1 MSPDNEQ
8 KKIIAILKQSNNKI
22 NKAKNSQ
29 EFCEAFKERCEMR
42 YGFSAAMPGSKEIL
56 KKIKNTKDKNI
67 QMCIAL
73 YYKDEDVTEKLYFK
87 TKDEKIRIACLEKES
102 YSPLWQD
109 IEDIKKD
116 FFKFLKTSTDK
127 ELYSYFI
134 NKKFKLMYIERV
146 LEKKWPYNKISEKLY
161 RNIILIL
168 EDNPNTQVDPDNL
181 TENYKIQ
188 VPDIKDDYDGW
199 GQYTDQKIFKAY
211 KKELNLIKKLRNLE

>member
-1 MSPDNEQ
+1 MGPDNEQ
-8 KKIIAILKQSNNKI
+8 KKIIAKLKQSNNKI

-29 EFCEAFKERCEMR
+29 EFCEAFKERCKMG
-42 YGFSAAMPGSKEIL
+42 YGFGDIPGSKEIL

-73 YYKDEDVTEKLYFK
+73 YYKDADVTENLYFK
-87 TKDEKIRIACLEKES
+87 TKDEKIRIACLEKKS
-102 YSPLWQD
+102 SFPLWQD
-109 IEDIKKD
+109 FLDIKKD

-127 ELYSYFI
+127 EFYSYFI
-134 NKKFKLMYIERV
+134 NKNFKLTYIERI
-146 LEKKWPYNKISEKLY
+146 LNKEWPYNKISEKLY

-181 TENYKIQ
+181 TEKYKIE

>member
-1 MSPDNEQ
+1 MGPDNEQ
-8 KKIIAILKQSNNKI
+8 KKIIAKLKQSNNKI

-29 EFCEAFKERCEMR
+29 EFCEAFKERCKMG
-42 YGFSAAMPGSKEIL
+42 YGFGDIPGSKEIL

-73 YYKDEDVTEKLYFK
+73 YYKDADVTENLYFK
-87 TKDEKIRIACLEKES
+87 TKDEKIRIACLEKKS
-102 YSPLWQD
+102 SFPLWQD
-109 IEDIKKD
+109 FLDIKKD

-127 ELYSYFI
+127 EFYSYFI
-134 NKKFKLMYIERV
+134 NKNFKLTYIERI
-146 LEKKWPYNKISEKLY
+146 LNKDWPYNKISEKLY

-181 TENYKIQ
+181 TEKYKIE